1 MFISD
6 KIKNQTTQYA
16 KAELS
21 SYLVKIAGPLNDA
34 RIELDLIEGSD
45 DHPLSDDRYIIE
57 ITDGNGYIKG
67 SNSRSVLMGVYA
79 YLKHLGCRFLRPGD
93 KGEIIPK
100 RDLDGSCSIDC
111 ADFYPYRIEVLEGA
125 ISEEIV
131 IEVLKWLPKAGY
143 NGYYIQ
149 YVTPYIFL
157 KRWYTRE
164 LNPFREPEEFSYEDA
179 KEVTLSIAK
188 FAKKLGL
195 QLWEMG
201 HGFMFYPF
209 GMNYGPEWTVKLS
222 EEAKPHVALINGER
236 DVRGGNIAYT
246 NLCYTDPVVR
256 EKIAQYFVDF
266 MKERPYVDALDVSLA
281 DGINNHCTCSEC
293 MKLSVSDVYVQMLND
308 IDAAL
313 TANNIDVKLKLC
325 IYVNT
330 RWAPEKLKLNNP
342 ARFINSVAAGR
353 SYTVSYPTKPFEGE
367 IPRDDRTSYTP
378 YSGFEY
384 SLRFMNEWQKLG
396 DFDRIIFDYHLYA
409 AHYFDFSSYL
419 NISRV
424 MAEDAKKLRQFGAH
438 GIQNCK
444 TQRAFMPTSLPIY
457 SFGELLVDPDKD
469 YEDIVE
475 DYFTSAFGGYAKETQ
490 EYLNALAALINRE
503 ILTTKID
510 VAVDGGA
517 TTDGKTDFAWKNNPK
532 MASDFV
538 QVPALVDEFLAE
550 ANEYLENENNETIK
564 RSFEILYYHGEIM
577 KRLSKALFF
586 GAIGQSYVK
595 AVAEL
600 RAYIMRN
607 EDKFYMEFDAYLFI
621 RRFINEV
628 LFKDVP
634 PDASACDCNCEG
646 CGGCDK

>member
-1 MFISD
+1 MLILD
-6 KIKNQTTQYA
+6 NIKNQTTVYA
-16 KAELS
+16 KEELAA
-21 SYLVKIAGPLNDA
+21 YLTKIAGPLNDA
-34 RIELDLIEGSD
+34 RIELDLFEGSD

-57 ITDGNGYIKG
+57 IKDGKGKISG
-67 SNSRSVLMGVYA
+67 SNSRSILMGVYA
-79 YLKHLGCRFLRPGD
+79 YLKYLGCRFLRPGE

-100 RDLDGSCSIDC
+100 RDLDGACSAEC
-111 ADFYPYRIEVLEGA
+111 AAFYPYRIEVLEGA

-157 KRWYTRE
+157 KRWYKRE
-164 LNPFREPEEFSYEDA
+164 LNPFREAEEFSYEDA
-179 KEVTLSIAK
+179 KEVTESIAK

-195 QLWEMG
+195 QLWAMG

-209 GMNYGPEWTVKLS
+209 GMNYGPEWTTKLS

-236 DVRGGNIAYT
+236 KVRGGNIAYT

-256 EKIAQYFVDF
+256 EKIAQYFVDY
-266 MKERPYVDALDVSLA
+266 MKERPYVDALGISLA

-293 MKLSVSDVYVQMLND
+293 MKLTVSDAYVQMLND

-313 TANNIDVKLKLC
+313 TKAGIDVKIELS

-342 ARFINSVAAGR
+342 SRYINSVAAGR
-353 SYTVSYPTKPFEGE
+353 SYTESYPTKPFEGE
-367 IPRDDRTSYTP
+367 IPRDGRTDYTP
-378 YSGFEY
+378 YGGFEY
-384 SLRFMNEWQKLG
+384 SLRFMNDWQKLG
-396 DFDRIIFDYHLYA
+396 DFKRIIFDYHLYA
-409 AHYFDFSSYL
+409 AHYFDFSSYM

-424 MAEDAKKLRQFGAH
+424 MAEDARKLRELKVH

-444 TQRAFMPTSLPIY
+444 TQRAFMPTSLPVY

-469 YEDIVE
+469 YEEIVE
-475 DYFTSAFGGYAKETQ
+475 DYFASAFGGFALETR
-490 EYLNALAALINRE
+490 EYLEALGTLMGRE
-503 ILTTKID
+503 ILTAKLD
-510 VAVDGGA
+510 VVGEGGA
-517 TTDGKTDFAWKNNPK
+517 TADFAWKNSPE
-532 MASDFV
+532 MAAKFIK
-538 QVPALVDEFLAE
+538 VPALVDEFA
-550 ANEYLENENNETIK
+550 ANVAEYLENEDNETVK
-564 RSFEILYYHGEIM
+564 RSFELLYYHGEIM

-586 GAIGQSYVK
+586 GAIGQSYIK

-607 EDKFYMEFDAYLFI
+607 EDKYYMEFDAYLFI
-621 RRFINEV
+621 RRFVNEV
-628 LFKDVP
+628 LFTDVP
-634 PDASACDCNCEG
+634 ADASPCDCNCKDCDG
-646 CGGCDK
+646 CK